1 MSLLVAVDCVV
12 LQYGE
17 VTVMRNTFT
26 NECVDMH
33 FMCDFCSG
41 SDRITVVKL

>member
-17 VTVMRNTFT
+17 VTVMHNTFT
-26 NECVDMH
+26 GECVDMH
-33 FMCDFCSG
+33 FMYDFCNG
-41 SDRITVVKL
+41 NDRITVVE